1 MFIFEIEKQNKNN
14 FKILSTKNMFGL
26 NIGIINDYSY
36 LRQQHFH
43 RGLHLQADASCSLL
57 GLIKETNCTPLFLL
71 HSTPRLAV
79 ALKYVSK
86 CGHRSKIYDRV

>member
-1 MFIFEIEKQNKNN
+1 
-14 FKILSTKNMFGL
+14 MFGL

-43 RGLHLQADASCSLL
+43 SGLLADASCSLL
-57 GLIKETNCTPLFLL
+57 GLIKETNCTPNVTPLFLL

-79 ALKYVSK
+79 ALKIRFKMWTSF
-86 CGHRSKIYDRV
+86 YDRV